1 MSKERKGRYQ
11 PKYAKIE
18 AGRGKQNQWWL
29 LLALWLATAIPEL
42 VLHIAT
48 ADDQASLINAGLY
61 ISVLFAMVPALIVFT
76 IVSLIPNR
84 KVNIGICIA
93 YSALYALFA
102 GAQMVYYSIFG
113 IYFSAYAMANGAA
126 ALQFWETAVN
136 HMGMNAHWI
145 AILLVPT
152 LFFSIFARLLFRFE
166 GLRSWKLSLIPLV
179 MAVLV
184 QVLTVGMLPVFD
196 GKDTFSAYDMYHNSP
211 DAYYGINKLGLL
223 TGFRLD
229 VQRLVTGD
237 EPEGTLDLNATMPSF
252 SLPPLPTITKP
263 MPTTT
268 LPATAPDGTTLPG
281 TIPTTVPVS
290 TEPPIDTSPNVLDI
304 DFDALIANES
314 DKTIKQMH
322 QFFQNRTPTNKN
334 EYTGMFEGC
343 NLVMICAESFTC
355 GVIDPELT
363 PTLYK
368 MKTEGMYFENFYVP
382 TWFSSTID
390 GEYCFLTGTI
400 PKSGSMA
407 LNLTR
412 NNHMPLTMSM
422 QLIKQGYNAFAYHGH
437 KYNSTYKRNLY
448 MPNLGF
454 DYKDP
459 TCGLDIKI
467 QWPESD
473 YDVVDKSTGF
483 YVDHEPFVTYYMTI
497 SGHQN
502 YNFSGNCM
510 ANRNKAAVA
519 DLDYCTSVRAYIAC
533 HIELEKSMAL
543 MMERFEE
550 AGVLE
555 NTVFVIVADH
565 YPYGLEDE
573 EYAEL
578 MGVDSWDTFYDIY
591 KNGCIIYK
599 PGMEPQVVST
609 LSSHLDLL
617 PTLSNLFGI
626 EYDSRLY
633 MGRDI
638 FSDSMGLVM
647 FKNKSWL
654 TDYVAYNASSKKY
667 TYFVDKELIP
677 EGFTDYIK
685 SDVANRFTI
694 SKQIL
699 DNDYWAILFPK
710 DEE

>member
-1 MSKERKGRYQ
+1 MSRERKGRYK
-11 PKYAKIE
+11 PKYAKKD
-18 AGRGKQNQWWL
+18 ANRKWLSQWWL
-29 LLALWLATAIPEL
+29 LPILWLASVIPEV

-48 ADDQASLINAGLY
+48 ADDQASLMNAGLY
-61 ISVLFAMVPALIVFT
+61 ISALFALVPALIVFT
-76 IVSLIPNR
+76 LISLIPSR
-84 KVNIGICIA
+84 KVNMGICIG

-102 GAQMVYYSIFG
+102 GAQLVYYSIFG
-113 IYFSAYAMANGAA
+113 VYFSAYAMVNGTG
-126 ALQFWETAVN
+126 ALQFWDTALV
-136 HMGMNAHWI
+136 HMGKNVVWI
-145 AILLVPT
+145 LILLLPT
-152 LFFSIFARLLFRFE
+152 LFFSGISWLLFRFK
-166 GLRSWKLSLIPLV
+166 GLGSWKLSLIPLV
-179 MAVLV
+179 AAIAV
-184 QVLTVGMLPVFD
+184 QALTVGALPVLD
-196 GKDTFSAYDMYHNSP
+196 GKDAFSAYDMYYHTA

-229 VQRLVTGD
+229 VQRYISGD
-237 EPEGTLDLNATMPSF
+237 EPDGTLNLEATMPSF
-252 SLPPLPTITKP
+252 SLPPLPTFTKP
-263 MPTTT
+263 TTMPGTTAPYNPTNPTTE
-268 LPATAPDGTTLPG
+268 PQP
-281 TIPTTVPVS
+281 

-304 DFDALIANES
+304 DFEALIAAES
-314 DKTIKQMH
+314 DKTLKQMH
-322 QFFQNRTPTNKN
+322 QYFQGRTPTNKN
-334 EYTGMFEGC
+334 EYTGLFEGC

-368 MKTEGMYFENFYVP
+368 MMSEGMYFENFYVP

-390 GEYCFLTGTI
+390 GEYSFLTGTI

-412 NNHMPLTMSM
+412 DNHMPLTMSM
-422 QLIKQGYNAFAYHGH
+422 QLIDRGYNAFAYHGH
-437 KYNSTYKRNLY
+437 KYNGTYKRNKY
-448 MPNLGF
+448 MPNMGY

-483 YVDHEPFVTYYMTI
+483 YVDKEPFVTYYMTI

-502 YNFSGNCM
+502 YNFSGNSM
-510 ANRNKAAVA
+510 AYRNRAAVQ
-519 DLDYCTSVRAYIAC
+519 DLPYCDAVKAYIAC
-533 HIELEKSMAL
+533 NLEFEKSMKL
-543 MMERFEE
+543 MLERFEE

-578 MGVDSWDTFYDIY
+578 MGVDSFDTFYDIY

-599 PGMEPQVVST
+599 PGMEAQTVST
-609 LSSHLDLL
+609 LSSHMDLL
-617 PTLSNLFGI
+617 PTLLNLFGV

-638 FSDSMGLVM
+638 FSDSMPLVM

-685 SDVANRFTI
+685 SDVSNRFTI
-694 SKQIL
+694 SRQIL
-699 DNDYWAILFPK
+699 DEDYWAILFPK
-710 DEE
+710 E

>member
-1 MSKERKGRYQ
+1 MSKERNGRYQ
-11 PKYAKIE
+11 PKYVNTKKH
-18 AGRGKQNQWWL
+18 RNQWGLNHWWL
-29 LLALWLATAIPEL
+29 LLFLWAAAAIPEL
-42 VLHIAT
+42 VLHIST
-48 ADDQASLINAGLY
+48 ADDSASLINAGLY
-61 ISVLFAMVPALIVFT
+61 ISVLFALVPALLVFT
-76 IVSLIPNR
+76 VVSLIPWR
-84 KVNIGICIA
+84 RVNIVICVA

-126 ALQFWETAVN
+126 AFQFWETALN
-136 HMGMNAHWI
+136 HCWLNLHWI
-145 AILLVPT
+145 LVLLLPV
-152 LFFSIFARLLFRFE
+152 LFFSLLAWRLFRMK
-166 GLRSWKLSLIPLV
+166 GMHSWKLSLVPVIL
-179 MAVLV
+179 AVV
-184 QVLTVGMLPVFD
+184 VHILTVGMLPGFD
-196 GKDTFSAYDMYHNSP
+196 GKDTFSAYDMYHNGP
-211 DAYYGINKLGLL
+211 DAYYGINKLGLM

-229 VQRLVTGD
+229 VTRLISGD
-237 EPEGTLDLNATMPSF
+237 QPQGDLDLNATMPSF
-252 SLPPLPTITKP
+252 SLPPITKP
-263 MPTTT
+263 TTT
-268 LPATAPDGTTLPG
+268 VPSTSGSMSTD
-281 TIPTTVPVS
+281 PTTVVTVP
-290 TEPPIDTSPNVLDI
+290 TEPPIDTSPNVTDI
-304 DFDALIANES
+304 DFEALMADEK
-314 DKTIKQMH
+314 DKTILQMH
-322 QFFQNRTPTNKN
+322 QYFQNRTPTNKN
-334 EYTGMFEGC
+334 EYTGIFEGC

-355 GVIDPELT
+355 GVISEEFT

-390 GEYCFLTGTI
+390 GEYVFLTGTI

-407 LNLTR
+407 LNLSR
-412 NNHMPLTMSM
+412 NNYMPLTMSK
-422 QLIKQGYNAFAYHGH
+422 QLIKEGYNAFAYHGH
-437 KYNSTYKRNLY
+437 KYNSVYKRNLY
-448 MPNLGF
+448 MPNLGY

-459 TCGLDIKI
+459 TCGLNIKI

-483 YVDHEPFVTYYMTI
+483 YLDQEPFVTYYMTI

-502 YNFSGNCM
+502 YNFSGNNM
-510 ANRNKAAVA
+510 AYRNRAAVA

-550 AGVLE
+550 AGVLD

-578 MGVDSWDTFYDIY
+578 MGVDGFDSFYDIY

-599 PGMEPQVVST
+599 PGMEGQTIST
-609 LSSHLDLL
+609 LCSHLDLL
-617 PTLSNLFGI
+617 PTLSNLFGL

-638 FSDSMGLVM
+638 FSDSMPLVM
-647 FKNKSWL
+647 FKNKSWM
-654 TDYVAYNASSKKY
+654 TDYVAYNASNKKY

-685 SDVANRFTI
+685 SEVANRFKVSTWV
-694 SKQIL
+694 L
-699 DNDYWAILFPK
+699 DNDYWSILFADQK
-710 DEE
+710 AAEKED

>member
-11 PKYAKIE
+11 PKYAKISQ
-18 AGRGKQNQWWL
+18 RQYWNPWWL
-29 LLALWLATAIPEL
+29 LLMLWAASAIPEL
-42 VLHIAT
+42 VLHIST
-48 ADDQASLINAGLY
+48 ADDRASLLNAGLY
-61 ISVLFAMVPALIVFT
+61 ISVLFAIVPALAVFT
-76 IVSLIPNR
+76 LVSLIPSR
-84 KVNIGICIA
+84 KVNIGICIG

-126 ALQFWETAVN
+126 ALQFWETALN
-136 HMGMNAHWI
+136 HIIMNIHWI
-145 AILLVPT
+145 LVLLLPT
-152 LFFSIFARLLFRFE
+152 LFFSIFARLLFE
-166 GLRSWKLSLIPLV
+166 MKGLRSWKLSLIPLV
-179 MAVLV
+179 MAVAV
-184 QVLTVGMLPVFD
+184 QALTVGLLPVFD

-229 VQRLVTGD
+229 AARLITGD
-237 EPEGTLDLNATMPSF
+237 EPEGTLDLEATMPSF
-252 SLPPLPTITKP
+252 NLPPLPT
-263 MPTTT
+263 TTRPIVSSSAT
-268 LPATAPDGTTLPG
+268 LPSGSE
-281 TIPTTVPVS
+281 IPTTVPEP

-304 DFDALIANES
+304 DFEALIAGED
-314 DKTIKQMH
+314 DKTIRQMH
-322 QFFQNRTPTNKN
+322 QYFASRTPTNKN
-334 EYTGMFEGC
+334 EYTGIFEGC

-368 MKTEGMYFENFYVP
+368 MMTEGMYFENFYVP

-390 GEYCFLTGTI
+390 GEYVFLTGTI

-407 LNLTR
+407 LNLSR
-412 NNHMPLTMSM
+412 NNYMPLTMSM
-422 QLIKQGYNAFAYHGH
+422 QLIKQGYSAYAYHGH

-448 MPNLGF
+448 MPNLGY

-473 YDVVDKSTGF
+473 YDVVDKSTGY
-483 YVDHEPFVTYYMTI
+483 YVDNEPFVTYYMTI

-510 ANRNKAAVA
+510 AARNKAAVA
-519 DLDYCTSVRAYIAC
+519 DLDYCTTVRAYIAC
-533 HIELEKSMAL
+533 NIELEKSMAL

-565 YPYGLEDE
+565 YPYGMEDE

-599 PGMEPQVVST
+599 PGMEPQVVSN
-609 LSSHLDLL
+609 LCSHLDLL
-617 PTLSNLFGI
+617 PTLSNMFGI

-638 FSDSMGLVM
+638 FSDSMSLVM

-654 TDYVAYNASSKKY
+654 TDYVAYNASTKKY

-685 SDVANRFTI
+685 SEVANRFTI

-699 DNDYWAILFPK
+699 DNDYWSILFAEDK
-710 DEE
+710 E